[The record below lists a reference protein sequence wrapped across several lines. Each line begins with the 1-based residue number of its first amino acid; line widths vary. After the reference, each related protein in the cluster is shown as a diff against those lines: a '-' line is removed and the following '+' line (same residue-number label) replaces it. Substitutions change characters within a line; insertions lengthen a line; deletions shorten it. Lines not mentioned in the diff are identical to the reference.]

1 MCVIAVKPRRKKMFS
16 DELIREM
23 FRANPDGAG
32 LMYPDNKG
40 VRIKKGFMSVDEVLS
55 FVHSRNWE
63 DVPVVMHFRIGT
75 AGPND
80 KYNCHPYAVG
90 KKNIINGHCELG
102 MAHNGIL
109 NEYNPRDRQKSKI
122 NDTQIFLHTFINN
135 LAPGFLEKPRMRRL
149 IEKESAGN
157 RLCFMTADGKI
168 YKFGDWSTY
177 KGYSFSNLRFLPYSS
192 RFSTSS
198 NWNFGRY
205 TYSGFT
211 NFSSPWEDDCAAS
224 LRGCADLDDDDV
236 VDDGSAHL
244 SFAYRFPVEDD
255 GFQCETLE
263 EMNRI
268 IEELEIKCSA
278 LDDDIWVDDKYEY
291 FVDREWMFVS
301 RYRMTTE
308 ELSE

>member
-1 MCVIAVKPRRKKMFS
+1 M
-16 DELIREM
+16 
-23 FRANPDGAG
+23 
-32 LMYPDNKG
+32 
-40 VRIKKGFMSVDEVLS
+40 
-55 FVHSRNWE
+55 
-63 DVPVVMHFRIGT
+63 
-75 AGPND
+75 
-80 KYNCHPYAVG
+80 
-90 KKNIINGHCELG
+90 
-102 MAHNGIL
+102 
-109 NEYNPRDRQKSKI
+109 
-122 NDTQIFLHTFINN
+122 
-135 LAPGFLEKPRMRRL
+135 
-149 IEKESAGN
+149 
-157 RLCFMTADGKI
+157 
-168 YKFGDWSTY
+168 
-177 KGYSFSNLRFLPYSS
+177 RFLPYSS